1 MSELSEAREIAK
13 RKLYLWEN
21 HDKFRMVEGESEPDT
36 VKLARAFLAM
46 DARAA
51 CDGEDARDAARY
63 R

>member
-1 MSELSEAREIAK
+1 MWSKGQLAKPPTPEAIARSEAQRA
-13 RKLYLWEN
+13 N
-21 HDKFRMVEGESEPDT
+21 T